1 MDEIMTES
9 KKKKVFIVA
18 GARPNFV
25 KVAPIMRAMAASPS
39 LRPILVHTGQHY
51 DHNMSQ
57 SFFDELN
64 IPRPDVFLEVGSGSH
79 AAQTAA
85 VMLAFEKAV
94 LELKPDLV
102 LVVGDVNS
110 TLACSLV
117 SAKLMI
123 PVAHVEA
130 GLRSFDRSMPEE
142 INRVLTDSI
151 SSFLF
156 ITEPSGRDNLLREG
170 VAEDNIFFV
179 GNVMIDTLAENARRV
194 RNGESARPLGDF
206 SGDYAAL
213 TLHRPS
219 NVDDP
224 ATFSRII
231 SALEA
236 AAAEAPVFFP
246 AHPRTVNNIRRFGL
260 DDHFAAWDGAS
271 TPAGKIFIMEP
282 LGYLEFLSLTMN
294 AKIVLTDSGGIQEET
309 TWLGVPCATIRE
321 NTERPVTV
329 DIGTN
334 ILVGSDAGKISAAA
348 AAALRGDWKQGRIPE
363 LWDGHAAPRI
373 VSKLE
378 SLLY

>member
-1 MDEIMTES
+1 MDEIMTQS
-9 KKKKVFIVA
+9 TKKKIFIVA

-25 KVAPIMRAMAASPS
+25 KVAPIMRAMAESPS

-85 VMLAFEKAV
+85 VMVAFEKAV

-151 SSFLF
+151 SSYLF
-156 ITEPSGRDNLLREG
+156 VTEPSGRDNLLREG

-194 RNGESARPLGDF
+194 KNGEAVRPLGDF

-236 AAAEAPVFFP
+236 TASIAPVFFP

-271 TPAGKIFIMEP
+271 IPAGKIFIMEP

-329 DIGTN
+329 DVGTN
-334 ILVGSDAGKISAAA
+334 ILVGSDAEKISRAA
-348 AAALRGDWKQGRIPE
+348 AAALRGDWKQGRVPE
-363 LWDGHAAPRI
+363 LWDGHAASRI

-378 SLLY
+378 SLLC